1 MHYNNLNINPIEM
14 IELLVPE
21 MMIELLNIKED
32 THISLYMPTFKSHPE
47 KQQDPA
53 KFRELVKE
61 LEGSL
66 LLKHTPVEVKNLL
79 EPFYTLAEEFDF
91 WQHTER
97 GLSVFRTKNY
107 FKIIGL
113 QTPVDRLALV
123 ADSFHTK
130 PLRKYLQTLQSY
142 QILGISLNDVH
153 FYEGNRH
160 SLVETKLLPG
170 VPKTIQEA
178 LGDQLTQKYLSISS
192 GGVGAGGTAI
202 HHGHGSKSDEIEKD
216 TERFFTVVSKAV
228 AEHYSEPSGLPL
240 ILAALPEHHNLF
252 QRVSNNSHLLPNGIM
267 INPKS
272 ISIERLKALA
282 WEIIEPE
289 YFANLE
295 KLAEQF
301 NQSKANRIGSDTI
314 EEIGKAAAQGRID
327 TLLLESDRVIFG
339 KIDRETGAIETSE
352 SQNPQVDDVLDDIGE
367 LVVEKGG
374 KVVIVPVDKMPTF
387 TGVAAIFRY

>member
-1 MHYNNLNINPIEM
+1 M
-14 IELLVPE
+14 IDLLVPE
-21 MMIELLNIKED
+21 MMPELLNMKED
-32 THISLYMPTFKSHPE
+32 THISLYMPTFKTHPE
-47 KQQDPA
+47 NQQDPA

-61 LEGSL
+61 LEESL
-66 LLKHTPVEVKNLL
+66 LLKHSLVEVKELL
-79 EPFYTLAEEFDF
+79 EPFYKLAEDFDF
-91 WQHTER
+91 WQHTEK
-97 GLSVFRTKNY
+97 GLAILRTKNF

-113 QTPVDRLALV
+113 QSPVERLALV

-142 QILGISLNDVH
+142 QVLSISLKDVH

-170 VPKTIQEA
+170 VPKTIEEA
-178 LGDQLTQKYLSISS
+178 LGDQLTEKYLSISS
-192 GGVGAGGTAI
+192 GGSGAGGTAI

-216 TERFFTVVSKAV
+216 AERFFTVVSRAV

-252 QRVSNNSHLLPNGIM
+252 QKVSNNTHLLSNGIM

-272 ISIERLKALA
+272 ISIERLKTLA

-289 YFANLE
+289 YFSSLD

-301 NQSKANRIGSDTI
+301 NQSKANGIGSDTM
-314 EEIGKAAAQGRID
+314 EEIGKAAAEGRVD
-327 TLLLESDRVIFG
+327 TVLLESDRVIFG
-339 KIDRETGAIETSE
+339 KIDRETGALEATE
-352 SQNPQVDDVLDDIGE
+352 SKNDQVDDLLDDIGE
-367 LVVEKGG
+367 LVVQKGG
-374 KVVIVPVDKMPTF
+374 KVVIVPVEKMPTF
-387 TGVAAIFRY
+387 TGIAAIFRY